1 MKTHAIISTTRLEEH
16 VGIIFLYSSDDDSN
30 DA

>member
-16 VGIIFLYSSDDDSN
+16 VDIIFLYLSDDSN